1 VRMHDNLLDTTAAAI
16 NQQPPDRPNGFAIV
30 IKYEPVDHSV
40 GFDPFTSGLR
50 MQVRHPLQGASH
62 TARRHHAW

>member
-1 VRMHDNLLDTTAAAI
+1 
-16 NQQPPDRPNGFAIV
+16 V